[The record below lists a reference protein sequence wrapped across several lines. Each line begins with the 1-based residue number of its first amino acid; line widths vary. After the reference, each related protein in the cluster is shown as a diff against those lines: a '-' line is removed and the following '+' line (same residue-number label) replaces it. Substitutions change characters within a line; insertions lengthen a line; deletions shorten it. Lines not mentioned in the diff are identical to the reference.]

1 MGKTVLSVM
10 ENESGAVNEDRVK
23 IMIDKITN
31 QFNTDEISTAALRT
45 KLGDPYGE
53 FKWVPEEFLAQAG
66 QISMLTTLGFPWL
79 YVSAR
84 ACLRCGPESM
94 PLVGVG
100 SWYTDTG
107 HGVSSWLFAW
117 PIAEQVKVGVPMA
130 SISDF
135 LAKLSLPDMLAF
147 VKKGFHMVLTNK
159 RVVWVPYG
167 YNVAIITLN
176 SDMGNPM
183 EETSA
188 HSHILVMPM
197 ISDTMANRDLSPEVV
212 KVLVDSAAGI
222 RERGNAGQI
231 WDKIGPVYESWL
243 GNFLAGKE
251 DEGDG
256 SASQAKESATISV
269 ASRGE

>member
-1 MGKTVLSVM
+1 MSVFQK
-10 ENESGAVNEDRVK
+10 ESGALNDDRVQS
-23 IMIDKITN
+23 MIDKITN
-31 QFNTDEISTAALRT
+31 QISTDQISTAAFRM
-45 KLGDPYGE
+45 KHGDPYGE
-53 FKWVPEEFLAQAG
+53 FKWLPQEFLAQAG

-100 SWYTDTG
+100 SWYTDIG
-107 HGVSSWLFAW
+107 NGVSSWLFAW
-117 PIAEQVKVGVPMA
+117 PISEQVKLGVPMDQ
-130 SISDF
+130 ISEYLSKF
-135 LAKLSLPDMLAF
+135 SLPDMLAF

-159 RVVWVPYG
+159 RVALVPYG

-176 SDMGNPM
+176 AELDDPTV
-183 EETSA
+183 ETSA

-256 SASQAKESATISV
+256 SASQAKESSTISV
-269 ASRGE
+269 ASHGE

>member
-1 MGKTVLSVM
+1 MGKTVMSVI
-10 ENESGAVNEDRVK
+10 ENESGALHEDRVQS
-23 IMIDKITN
+23 MIDKITTAAS
-31 QFNTDEISTAALRT
+31 TDQISTAAFRM
-45 KLGDPYGE
+45 KHGDPYGE
-53 FKWVPEEFLAQAG
+53 FKWLPQEFLAQAG

-84 ACLRCGPESM
+84 ACLRCGAETM

-100 SWYTDTG
+100 SWYIDIG
-107 HGVSSWLFAW
+107 NGVSSWLFAW
-117 PIAEQVKVGVPMA
+117 PISEQVKLGVPMEHIA
-130 SISDF
+130 EY
-135 LAKLSLPDMLAF
+135 LAKFSLPDMLAF

-159 RVVWVPYG
+159 RVAWVPYG

-176 SDMGNPM
+176 AELDDPTV
-183 EETSA
+183 ETSA

-256 SASQAKESATISV
+256 SASQAKESSTISV
-269 ASRGE
+269 ASHGE

>member
-1 MGKTVLSVM
+1 
-10 ENESGAVNEDRVK
+10 
-23 IMIDKITN
+23 
-31 QFNTDEISTAALRT
+31 
-45 KLGDPYGE
+45 
-53 FKWVPEEFLAQAG
+53 
-66 QISMLTTLGFPWL
+66 
-79 YVSAR
+79 
-84 ACLRCGPESM
+84 
-94 PLVGVG
+94 
-100 SWYTDTG
+100 
-107 HGVSSWLFAW
+107 
-117 PIAEQVKVGVPMA
+117 
-130 SISDF
+130 
-135 LAKLSLPDMLAF
+135 MLAF

-212 KVLVDSAAGI
+212 KVRVESAAGI

-243 GNFLAGKE
+243 GNFLNKD
-251 DEGDG
+251 DEGDDG
-256 SASQAKESATISV
+256 SQSQAQESATISV
-269 ASRGE
+269 HSGGE